1 LLKILEK
8 LLSRKVNA
16 DMLFLSE
23 LLTYKGESQILLVN
37 YFDQVTLDYSLH
49 SLTFIDEYLLLIRQ
63 YFIETK
69 LKKLNEEEHQ
79 HFIQDIVTISLRIG
93 AYVGE
98 TIRENDQKQQWYW
111 IKSNK
116 KRKLNPI
123 LLKVTQSDPKHSSA
137 ILTNGTLYEFPMN
150 IVIDLI
156 TLPHKEKNTLSH
168 YVDEVLN
175 LTSHSI

>member
-1 LLKILEK
+1 MSIIINTREKIIRICILLLNYHSFRQYIRSDQLLKILEK
-8 LLSRKVNA
+8 LLSKKVNA

-37 YFDQVTLDYSLH
+37 YFDQVVLDYSLH

-63 YFIETK
+63 YFIETN

-98 TIRENDQKQQWYW
+98 TIRENDQKQQWY
-111 IKSNK
+111 
-116 KRKLNPI
+116 
-123 LLKVTQSDPKHSSA
+123 
-137 ILTNGTLYEFPMN
+137 
-150 IVIDLI
+150 
-156 TLPHKEKNTLSH
+156 
-168 YVDEVLN
+168 
-175 LTSHSI
+175 